1 MNYALVRL
9 SVTSVAVSVNLVPVI
24 TLLAEAL
31 LLSVAL
37 TPAKLG
43 GTLLV
48 LFGVLVTQTA
58 TPSAVPTLGAGG

>member
-1 MNYALVRL
+1 
-9 SVTSVAVSVNLVPVI
+9 VSVNLVPVI

-58 TPSAVPTLGAGG
+58 TPSAVQTLGAGG